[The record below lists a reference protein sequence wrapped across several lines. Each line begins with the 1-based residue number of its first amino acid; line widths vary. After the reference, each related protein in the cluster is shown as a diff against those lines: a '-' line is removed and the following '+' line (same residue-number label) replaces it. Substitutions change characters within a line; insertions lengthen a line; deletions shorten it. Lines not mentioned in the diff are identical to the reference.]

1 MYRYDSL
8 YNPASGVK
16 KAVAA
21 EIENLF
27 DNTMDIEY
35 RYEKGN
41 TVDCDMTKEQ
51 VRNRYSSEELIIAD
65 DCQDVF

>member
-27 DNTMDIEY
+27 DI
-35 RYEKGN
+35 
-41 TVDCDMTKEQ
+41 
-51 VRNRYSSEELIIAD
+51 L
-65 DCQDVF
+65 